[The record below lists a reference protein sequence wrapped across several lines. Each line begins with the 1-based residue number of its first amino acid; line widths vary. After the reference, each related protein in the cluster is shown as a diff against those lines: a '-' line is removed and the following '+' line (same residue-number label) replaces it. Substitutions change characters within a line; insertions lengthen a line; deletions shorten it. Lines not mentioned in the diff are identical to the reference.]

1 VDKNLIRFA
10 DLPAG
15 ALFSH
20 REYGGRYRKL
30 AASVALPEFAGVTDW
45 NTSWA
50 WGTDGHG
57 ATGYSHTDPE
67 ELVRP
72 LNLPEE
78 LFRWSLRPPVK

>member
-1 VDKNLIRFA
+1 VDKNLMRFA

-20 REYGGRYRKL
+20 REYGGLYRKL
-30 AASVALPEFAGVTDW
+30 AEPFTLPFFDRTLNC

-57 ATGYSHTDPE
+57 GTGYQNTAPD

-72 LNLPEE
+72 IEISAE
-78 LFRWSLRPPVK
+78 SARWCLMPPVK